1 MKKITTLFLLLMY
14 STVHGQSNLN
24 DHYSSEEYAQ
34 AANSYNKNL
43 YITDKNKLQ
52 KLGDSNFY
60 ISNYQEAS
68 YFYEKIFKE
77 HEDISAIYYYRYAQ
91 SLKAIEKYEQSDIWM
106 QKYINID
113 NNSLN
118 LTSDYLDVLKDIP
131 VGYKLR
137 ELSINTEYADF
148 CSSIFEGHLIFSS
161 SSNTKAKIHKIN
173 NQPFLDMY
181 KMEIDEIN
189 ENDKPASRLKDK
201 LNMKYHESNAVYSKD
216 GNTMYFTRNNGYKK
230 VGYSKKKV
238 NTLGI
243 FKAVKRKG
251 KWGNIEELELTPA
264 GLKGYSVGHPA
275 LNAEE
280 NELYFTSDMPGGQGK
295 TDIYK
300 VEIFNNGSYGGV
312 KNLGPNINTPGKEMF
327 PYVSSSNVLY
337 FSSDYHDGFGGL
349 DIFHIDQTKEKEG
362 KVQNIG
368 MPINSS
374 MDDFGF
380 LLDQNEKKGFFTSN
394 RVGGKGDDDIYGF
407 TKIKIVEKPCTTVV
421 RGTIKSAEDLQPI
434 SGALISLTGAN
445 GLKIKDT
452 LSDANGLFKFNTKCN
467 AKTIVNAS
475 KERFVPSDSIDINP
489 SQFNNILLNKVNIL
503 KDTVFVKNERGE
515 SIVKIDP
522 ILFDLNRYN
531 IRPDAAIQLN
541 RVIGVMKKYPDIKII
556 GASHTDSRGS
566 DVYNMKL
573 SVNRARSVVRYIIDQ
588 GIDPNRIESKGFGET
603 KLKNDCFNWVKCIE
617 YEHQKNRRTEFIVVR
632 D

>member
-14 STVHGQSNLN
+14 SAVSGQSNLN
-24 DHYSSEEYAQ
+24 EHYNSEEYAQ
-34 AANSYNKNL
+34 AANSYDKNL
-43 YITDKNKLQ
+43 YITDRSKLQ

-60 ISNYQEAS
+60 ISNYQEAA
-68 YFYEKIFKE
+68 YFYNKIFE
-77 HEDISAIYYYRYAQ
+77 QHSEIPSIYYYRYAQ
-91 SLKAIEKYEQSDIWM
+91 SLKAIKKYEESDRWM
-106 QKYINID
+106 KKYISMVD
-113 NNSLN
+113 STLN
-118 LTSDYLDVLKDIP
+118 LTSDYLEILKDLP
-131 VGYKLR
+131 VRYKLR

-148 CSSIFEGHLIFSS
+148 CSSVFEGHLIFSS

-181 KMEIDEIN
+181 QMEIDEIN

-216 GNTMYFTRNNGYKK
+216 GNTMYFTRNNGYKR

-243 FKAVKRKG
+243 FKAIKKKG
-251 KWGNIEELELTPA
+251 KWGDIEELELIPSD
-264 GLKGYSVGHPA
+264 LKGYSVGHPA

-280 NELYFTSDMPGGQGK
+280 NELYFTSDMPGGEGK

-312 KNLGPNINTPGKEMF
+312 KNLGPHINTPGKEMF

-349 DIFHIDQTKEKEG
+349 DIFHIDQTEEKEG
-362 KVQNIG
+362 KVQNVG

-394 RVGGKGDDDIYGF
+394 RPGGKGDDDIYGF
-407 TKIKIVEKPCTTVV
+407 TEIPIVEKPCNSVISGAV
-421 RGTIKSAEDLQPI
+421 KNAQDLQPI
-434 SGALISLTGAN
+434 SGALVSLLGTDGIK
-445 GLKIKDT
+445 LKDT
-452 LSDANGLFKFNTKCN
+452 LSDANGLFKFNTKCK
-467 AKTIVNAS
+467 ATTTVNAS
-475 KERFVPSDSIDINP
+475 KEQFVPSDSIDINP
-489 SQFNNILLNKVNIL
+489 SQFTNILLKQVNIT
-503 KDTVFVKNERGE
+503 KDTVFVQNERGE
-515 SIVKIDP
+515 SIIKIEP

-531 IRPDAAIQLN
+531 IRSDAAIQLDK
-541 RVIGVMKKYPDIKII
+541 VVAVMKKYPKIKII

-573 SVNRARSVVRYIIDQ
+573 SVNRAKSVVQYIIDH
-588 GIDPNRIESKGFGET
+588 GIDSSRIESKGYGET

-617 YEHQKNRRTEFIVVR
+617 YEHQKNRRTEFIVIEE
-632 D
+632 